1 MISFRK
7 FSSLAR
13 RLAPHGCSG
22 RRQASNGRTPRWPR
36 LATTATLLAAVA
48 LSAGCANLGERTG
61 SAPVGDGE
69 VKVVTTTNFITD
81 TVRQIG
87 GARVSVR
94 ALMGPG
100 VDPHLYKAS
109 AGDVSALRDADVIFY
124 GGLFL
129 EAKMDEVFRE
139 IGGSRPVFAV
149 AGMIPHARLLK
160 APVNASAEEEFDPHV
175 WFDPSLWRYAAL
187 TVRDGLIE
195 VDPEGAEAYR
205 RNTRRFLADI
215 KTLDR
220 QTRRRLSG
228 IPERQRVLVTSHDAF
243 RYLGRRYGIQVAAIQ
258 GLSTAAEATTADI
271 ERIAGLVADRGVKA
285 VFIESS
291 VPRQTV
297 EAVLDSARE
306 KGQEAEVGGELYSDS
321 AGELGTREGT
331 YQGMFE
337 ANVDSIVEGLK

>member
-1 MISFRK
+1 VAA
-7 FSSLAR
+7 FSG
-13 RLAPHGCSG
+13 GCS
-22 RRQASNGRTPRWPR
+22 
-36 LATTATLLAAVA
+36 
-48 LSAGCANLGERTG
+48 NLGERTG

-87 GARVSVR
+87 GNRVSVR

-109 AGDVSALRDADVIFY
+109 AGDVAALRDADVIFY

-129 EAKMDEVFRE
+129 EAKMEEVFRE
-139 IGGSRPVFAV
+139 IGENRPVYSV
-149 AGMIPHARLLK
+149 AGSIPAARLLR
-160 APVNASAEEEFDPHV
+160 APAGASSEEEFDPHV

-187 TVRDGLIE
+187 AVRDGLTE
-195 VDPEGAEAYR
+195 VDPEGEATYR
-205 RNTRRFLADI
+205 RNARRFLADI
-215 KTLDR
+215 ERLDR
-220 QTRRRLSG
+220 QTRRRLAA
-228 IPERQRVLVTSHDAF
+228 IPERRRVLVTSHDAF
-243 RYLGRRYGIQVAAIQ
+243 RYLGRRYGIEVAAIQ
-258 GLSTAAEATTADI
+258 GLSTAAEATTADV

-297 EAVLDSARE
+297 EAVLASARE
-306 KGQEAEVGGELYSDS
+306 KGQGAEVGGELYSDS
-321 AGELGTREGT
+321 AGELGTPEGT

-337 ANVDSIVEGLK
+337 SNVNSIVEGLR